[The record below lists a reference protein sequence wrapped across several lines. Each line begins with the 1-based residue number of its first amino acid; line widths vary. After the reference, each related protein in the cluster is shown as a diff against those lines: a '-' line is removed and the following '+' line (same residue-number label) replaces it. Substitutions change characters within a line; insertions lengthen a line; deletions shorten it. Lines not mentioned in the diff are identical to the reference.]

1 METYH
6 VPVLLTESCDLM
18 GIADGG
24 VYVDLTFGGG
34 GHTRE
39 ILRRMGPK
47 SHLFSFDRDSDTT
60 ANLPDDSR
68 FTFIQN
74 NFRFMRGCLRSE
86 GAEQVDAILADLG
99 VSSHHFDEAER
110 GFSYRFDA
118 PLDMRMNQHS
128 KFSAKELLNEYPQEL
143 IEKILRQYGELRESG
158 RIAKAI
164 IKYRETSP
172 LVTINDLLSIL
183 EPCISRGTDR
193 NKFLAQVFQA
203 IRIEVNGELDAL
215 KMMLEQSSRVLR
227 PGGRLVIITYH
238 SLEDRL
244 VKNFMRNGNFDGIPQ
259 KDFFGRVETPF
270 EVYNN
275 KPIVPNAEEMER
287 NSRSRSAKLRC
298 AIKL

>member
-1 METYH
+1 MENYH

-18 GIADGG
+18 EITNGC

-47 SHLFSFDRDSDTT
+47 SHLYSFDRDSDAV
-60 ANLPDDSR
+60 ANLPNDSR

-74 NFRFMRGCLRSE
+74 NFRFVRGCLRAE
-86 GAEQVDAILADLG
+86 GIEQVDAILADLG
-99 VSSHHFDEAER
+99 VSSHHFDEAKR

-118 PLDMRMNQHS
+118 PLDMRMNQRA
-128 KFSAKELLNEYPQEL
+128 KFSAKELLNNYPQEK
-143 IEKILRQYGELRESG
+143 IEMILRQYGELREAG
-158 RIAKAI
+158 RIARAI
-164 IKYRETSP
+164 VKQRDISQLTM
-172 LVTINDLLSIL
+172 INDLIAIL

-215 KMMLEQSSRVLR
+215 KMMLEQSSRILR

-244 VKNFMRNGNFDGIPQ
+244 VKNYLRSGNFDGVPQ
-259 KDFFGRVETPF
+259 KDFFGRVESPF
-270 EVYNN
+270 EVVSN
-275 KPIVPNAEEMER
+275 KPILPSEEEMIR
-287 NSRSRSAKLRC
+287 NTRSRSAKLRS